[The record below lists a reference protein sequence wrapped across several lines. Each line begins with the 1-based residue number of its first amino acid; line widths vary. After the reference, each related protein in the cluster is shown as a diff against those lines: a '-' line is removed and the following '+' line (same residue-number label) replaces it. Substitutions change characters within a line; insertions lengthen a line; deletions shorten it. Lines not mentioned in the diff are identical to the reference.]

1 MGQRTPLYD
10 QHLALGAKMVD
21 FGGWDMPLHY
31 GSQVEEHH
39 QVRRDCGVFDV
50 SHMTVVDVAGDQASA
65 YLQHLLANDVARLKS
80 PGRALYSAMLNERGG
95 VIDDL
100 IVYLTDWGYRLV
112 VNASTRDKDLAWM
125 QSRAADFAVEI
136 NERPQLAMLAIQGP
150 HARTRTAELVSQ
162 ARATLI
168 QELKPFQGLA
178 EGDWFIGRTGYTGED
193 GLEII
198 LPAEQA
204 PDFLSEL
211 VGAGIP
217 PIGLGARDTLRLEAG
232 LNLYGQDMTEEVS
245 PLAANMGWT
254 VAWEP
259 DERDFVGRVGEA
271 FAAQRWGVTP
281 DILTCAKGLTNGAIP
296 MGAVLVAD
304 HLFDAFMKG
313 PESVI
318 EFFHGYT
325 YSGHPV
331 ACAAAL
337 ATQQIYQQ
345 ENLFQKAIDLE
356 PYWQEALFSLR
367 DLPNVIDIRTVGLV
381 AGIQFAA
388 HADGVGKRGYE
399 VFRECFEKGLLVRAS
414 GDTIALSPALIV
426 EKAEIDQMME
436 LLSDG
441 IRQAG

>member
-50 SHMTVVDVAGDQASA
+50 SHMTVVDVSGEQARD
-65 YLQHLLANDVARLKS
+65 YLQRLLANDVARLKS
-80 PGRALYSAMLNERGG
+80 TGRALYTAMLNERGG

-125 QSRAADFAVEI
+125 QAQAAGFAVEVR
-136 NERPQLAMLAIQGP
+136 ERPELAMLAIQGP
-150 HARTRTAELVSQ
+150 HARARTSELVSQ
-162 ARATLI
+162 ARAGLI
-168 QELKPFQGLA
+168 HDLKPFQGMA
-178 EGDWFIGRTGYTGED
+178 DGDWFIGRTGYTGED

-232 LNLYGQDMTEEVS
+232 LNLYGQDMTEDVS

-259 DERDFVGRVGEA
+259 AERDFVGR
-271 FAAQRWGVTP
+271 
-281 DILTCAKGLTNGAIP
+281 
-296 MGAVLVAD
+296 
-304 HLFDAFMKG
+304 
-313 PESVI
+313 
-318 EFFHGYT
+318 
-325 YSGHPV
+325 
-331 ACAAAL
+331 AAL
-337 ATQQIYQQ
+337 EQQR
-345 ENLFQKAIDLE
+345 ARD
-356 PYWQEALFSLR
+356 
-367 DLPNVIDIRTVGLV
+367 DLPKLVGLV
-381 AGIQFAA
+381 LEERGVLRA
-388 HADGVGKRGYE
+388 HQVVRVNGLGDGEITSGSFSPTLGK
-399 VFRECFEKGLLVRAS
+399 S
-414 GDTIALSPALIV
+414 IALARVPAGTAERAEV
-426 EKAEIDQMME
+426 E
-436 LLSDG
+436 
-441 IRQAG
+441 IRGKWYPVRVVQPTFVRHGKVLV

>member
-1 MGQRTPLYD
+1 MRAIRKSPTPAGPGFTDFSNADSATARKEKPMGQRTPLYD

-50 SHMTVVDVAGDQASA
+50 SHMTVVDVSGEQARD
-65 YLQHLLANDVARLKS
+65 YLQRLLANDVARLKS
-80 PGRALYSAMLNERGG
+80 TGRALYTAMLNERGG

-125 QSRAADFAVEI
+125 QTQAAGFAVEVR
-136 NERPQLAMLAIQGP
+136 ERPELAMLAIQGP
-150 HARTRTAELVSQ
+150 HARARTSELVSQ
-162 ARATLI
+162 ARAGLI
-168 QELKPFQGLA
+168 HDLKPFQGMA
-178 EGDWFIGRTGYTGED
+178 DGDWFIGRTGYTGED

-232 LNLYGQDMTEEVS
+232 LNLYGQDMTEDVS

-259 DERDFVGRVGEA
+259 TERDFVGR
-271 FAAQRWGVTP
+271 
-281 DILTCAKGLTNGAIP
+281 
-296 MGAVLVAD
+296 
-304 HLFDAFMKG
+304 
-313 PESVI
+313 
-318 EFFHGYT
+318 
-325 YSGHPV
+325 
-331 ACAAAL
+331 AAL
-337 ATQQIYQQ
+337 EQQR
-345 ENLFQKAIDLE
+345 ARD
-356 PYWQEALFSLR
+356 
-367 DLPNVIDIRTVGLV
+367 DLPKLVGLV
-381 AGIQFAA
+381 LEERGVLRA
-388 HADGVGKRGYE
+388 HQVVRVNGVGDGE
-399 VFRECFEKGLLVRAS
+399 ITS
-414 GDTIALSPALIV
+414 GSFSPTLGKSIALARVPAGTAERAEV
-426 EKAEIDQMME
+426 E
-436 LLSDG
+436 
-441 IRQAG
+441 IRGKWYPVRVVQPTFVRHGKVLV

>member
-50 SHMTVVDVAGDQASA
+50 SHMTVVDVSGEQARD
-65 YLQHLLANDVARLKS
+65 YLQRLLANDVARLKS
-80 PGRALYSAMLNERGG
+80 TGRALYTAMLNERGG

-125 QSRAADFAVEI
+125 QAQAAGFAVEVR
-136 NERPQLAMLAIQGP
+136 ERAELAMLAIQGP
-150 HARTRTAELVSQ
+150 HARARTSELVSQ
-162 ARATLI
+162 ARAGLI
-168 QELKPFQGLA
+168 HDLKPFQGMA
-178 EGDWFIGRTGYTGED
+178 DGDWFIGRTGYTGED

-198 LPAEQA
+198 LPAQQA

-232 LNLYGQDMTEEVS
+232 LNLYGQDMTEDVS

-259 DERDFVGRVGEA
+259 TERDFVGR
-271 FAAQRWGVTP
+271 
-281 DILTCAKGLTNGAIP
+281 
-296 MGAVLVAD
+296 AVL
-304 HLFDAFMKG
+304 
-313 PESVI
+313 E
-318 EFFHGYT
+318 
-325 YSGHPV
+325 
-331 ACAAAL
+331 
-337 ATQQIYQQ
+337 QQR
-345 ENLFQKAIDLE
+345 ARD
-356 PYWQEALFSLR
+356 
-367 DLPNVIDIRTVGLV
+367 DLPKLVGLV
-381 AGIQFAA
+381 LEERGVLRA
-388 HADGVGKRGYE
+388 HQVVRVNGVGDGE
-399 VFRECFEKGLLVRAS
+399 ITS
-414 GDTIALSPALIV
+414 GSFSPTLGKSIALARVPAGTAERAEV
-426 EKAEIDQMME
+426 E
-436 LLSDG
+436 
-441 IRQAG
+441 IRGKWYPVRVVQPTFVRHGKVLV

>member
-125 QSRAADFAVEI
+125 QAQAADFAVEI

-150 HARTRTAELVSQ
+150 HARARTAELVSQ

-259 DERDFVGRVGEA
+259 AERDFVGR
-271 FAAQRWGVTP
+271 
-281 DILTCAKGLTNGAIP
+281 
-296 MGAVLVAD
+296 
-304 HLFDAFMKG
+304 
-313 PESVI
+313 
-318 EFFHGYT
+318 
-325 YSGHPV
+325 
-331 ACAAAL
+331 AAL
-337 ATQQIYQQ
+337 EQQSAQG
-345 ENLFQKAIDLE
+345 
-356 PYWQEALFSLR
+356 
-367 DLPNVIDIRTVGLV
+367 DLPKLVGLV
-381 AGIQFAA
+381 LEERGVLRA
-388 HADGVGKRGYE
+388 HQVVRVNGVGDGE
-399 VFRECFEKGLLVRAS
+399 ITS
-414 GDTIALSPALIV
+414 GSFSPTLGKSIALARVPAGTAERAEV
-426 EKAEIDQMME
+426 E
-436 LLSDG
+436 
-441 IRQAG
+441 IRGKWYPVRVVQPTFVRHGKVLV

>member
-50 SHMTVVDVAGDQASA
+50 SHMTVVDVSGEQARD
-65 YLQHLLANDVARLKS
+65 YLQRLLANDVARLKS
-80 PGRALYSAMLNERGG
+80 TGRALYTAMLNERGG

-125 QSRAADFAVEI
+125 QAQAAGFAVEVR
-136 NERPQLAMLAIQGP
+136 ERPELAMLAIQGP
-150 HARTRTAELVSQ
+150 HARARTSELVSQ
-162 ARATLI
+162 ARAGLI
-168 QELKPFQGLA
+168 HDLKPFQGMA
-178 EGDWFIGRTGYTGED
+178 DGDWFIGRTGYTGED
-193 GLEII
+193 GLEIS

-232 LNLYGQDMTEEVS
+232 LNLYGQDMTEDVS

-259 DERDFVGRVGEA
+259 TERDFVGR
-271 FAAQRWGVTP
+271 
-281 DILTCAKGLTNGAIP
+281 
-296 MGAVLVAD
+296 
-304 HLFDAFMKG
+304 
-313 PESVI
+313 
-318 EFFHGYT
+318 
-325 YSGHPV
+325 
-331 ACAAAL
+331 AAL
-337 ATQQIYQQ
+337 EQQR
-345 ENLFQKAIDLE
+345 ARD
-356 PYWQEALFSLR
+356 
-367 DLPNVIDIRTVGLV
+367 DLPKLVGLV
-381 AGIQFAA
+381 LEERGVLRA
-388 HADGVGKRGYE
+388 HQVVRVNGVGDGE
-399 VFRECFEKGLLVRAS
+399 ITS
-414 GDTIALSPALIV
+414 GSFSPTLGKSIALARVPAGTAERAEV
-426 EKAEIDQMME
+426 E
-436 LLSDG
+436 
-441 IRQAG
+441 IRGKWYPVRVVQPTFVRHGKVLV

>member
-125 QSRAADFAVEI
+125 QAQAADFAVEI

-232 LNLYGQDMTEEVS
+232 LNLYGQDMTEDVS

-259 DERDFVGRVGEA
+259 AERDFVGR
-271 FAAQRWGVTP
+271 
-281 DILTCAKGLTNGAIP
+281 
-296 MGAVLVAD
+296 
-304 HLFDAFMKG
+304 
-313 PESVI
+313 
-318 EFFHGYT
+318 
-325 YSGHPV
+325 
-331 ACAAAL
+331 AAL
-337 ATQQIYQQ
+337 EQQRTR
-345 ENLFQKAIDLE
+345 D
-356 PYWQEALFSLR
+356 
-367 DLPNVIDIRTVGLV
+367 DLPKLVGLV
-381 AGIQFAA
+381 LEERGVLRA
-388 HADGVGKRGYE
+388 HQVVRVTGVGDGE
-399 VFRECFEKGLLVRAS
+399 ITS
-414 GDTIALSPALIV
+414 GSFSPTLGKSIALARVPAGTAERAEV
-426 EKAEIDQMME
+426 E
-436 LLSDG
+436 
-441 IRQAG
+441 IRGKWYPVRVVQPTFVRHGKVLV

>member
-125 QSRAADFAVEI
+125 QARAADFAVEI

-259 DERDFVGRVGEA
+259 AERDFVGR
-271 FAAQRWGVTP
+271 
-281 DILTCAKGLTNGAIP
+281 
-296 MGAVLVAD
+296 
-304 HLFDAFMKG
+304 
-313 PESVI
+313 
-318 EFFHGYT
+318 
-325 YSGHPV
+325 
-331 ACAAAL
+331 AAL
-337 ATQQIYQQ
+337 EQQSAQG
-345 ENLFQKAIDLE
+345 
-356 PYWQEALFSLR
+356 
-367 DLPNVIDIRTVGLV
+367 DLPKLVGLV
-381 AGIQFAA
+381 LEERGVLRA
-388 HADGVGKRGYE
+388 HQVVRVNGVGDGE
-399 VFRECFEKGLLVRAS
+399 ITS
-414 GDTIALSPALIV
+414 GSFSPTLGKSIALARVPAGTAERAEV
-426 EKAEIDQMME
+426 E
-436 LLSDG
+436 
-441 IRQAG
+441 IRGKWYPVRVVQPTFVRHGKVLV

>member
-259 DERDFVGRVGEA
+259 DERDFVGRVALEQQR
-271 FAAQRWGVTP
+271 AQG
-281 DILTCAKGLTNGAIP
+281 
-296 MGAVLVAD
+296 
-304 HLFDAFMKG
+304 
-313 PESVI
+313 
-318 EFFHGYT
+318 
-325 YSGHPV
+325 
-331 ACAAAL
+331 
-337 ATQQIYQQ
+337 
-345 ENLFQKAIDLE
+345 
-356 PYWQEALFSLR
+356 
-367 DLPNVIDIRTVGLV
+367 DLPKLVGLV
-381 AGIQFAA
+381 LEERGVLRA
-388 HADGVGKRGYE
+388 HQVVRVNGVGDGE
-399 VFRECFEKGLLVRAS
+399 ITS
-414 GDTIALSPALIV
+414 GSFPPTLGKSIALARVPAGTAERAEV
-426 EKAEIDQMME
+426 E
-436 LLSDG
+436 
-441 IRQAG
+441 IRGKWYPVRVVQPTFVRHGKVLV